1 MTEDSRAG
9 DRLINTRFIKTLVNL
24 TNRAL
29 LLYHQLIVWA
39 DSMGAIGETEIIITL
54 LQHKADNEGDM
65 GMGLI
70 KTDYHSALD
79 ELIEKGLVYEVQLTS
94 GNKVHII
101 KHWWLH
107 NKWKKYLKSNYFKA
121 INQFYIEAGEYR
133 PKNERKKKNQKEE
146 KEEQITKTKTTC
158 SSNEELTSHKEC
170 VGTHE
175 EPLCNIE
182 KEDLRVGALGYDES
196 KPHEKYFIKNGK
208 PIKKLDN
215 EALKVVKE
223 AFNLRLDT
231 FGESYYL
238 TMLDEGLG
246 KIKEAE
252 VGKAIQHKIE
262 RDKRNAFIVKI
273 ISSLVI
279 SIVWSALT
287 IRDFLSEGDEATK
300 KAWLNLLSRLSALVT
315 SFVSGYSTAVVNVRD
330 EANAIENKANIL
342 KTFKTSYDKQ
352 FFIAETYEEMVAREL
367 KEQEEASKENDTEK
381 LAEMS
386 LQEVCEALK

>member
-1 MTEDSRAG
+1 MTEESRAG

-133 PKNERKKKNQKEE
+133 PKNERKKKNQKEV
-146 KEEQITKTKTTC
+146 KEEQNTKTITKTKTTC
-158 SSNEELTSHKEC
+158 SSNEELTSQIEC

-175 EPLCNIE
+175 EPLCNEEEEEDQLYYDIILMGSGELTDEEVESLHDMMLE
-182 KEDLRVGALGYDES
+182 KGATE
-196 KPHEKYFIKNGK
+196 
-208 PIKKLDN
+208 
-215 EALKVVKE
+215 
-223 AFNLRLDT
+223 
-231 FGESYYL
+231 
-238 TMLDEGLG
+238 DEGLNTDELN
-246 KIKEAE
+246 KLAKEEIRKVIKER
-252 VGKAIQHKIE
+252 G
-262 RDKRNAFIVKI
+262 
-273 ISSLVI
+273 
-279 SIVWSALT
+279 
-287 IRDFLSEGDEATK
+287 
-300 KAWLNLLSRLSALVT
+300 
-315 SFVSGYSTAVVNVRD
+315 
-330 EANAIENKANIL
+330 
-342 KTFKTSYDKQ
+342 
-352 FFIAETYEEMVAREL
+352 
-367 KEQEEASKENDTEK
+367 
-381 LAEMS
+381 
-386 LQEVCEALK
+386 

>member
-1 MTEDSRAG
+1 MTEESRAG

-79 ELIEKGLVYEVQLTS
+79 ELIEKGLVYEVPLTS

-146 KEEQITKTKTTC
+146 KEEQITKTKTKTKTTC
-158 SSNEELTSHKEC
+158 SSNEELTSQIEC

-175 EPLCNIE
+175 EPLCNEEEE
-182 KEDLRVGALGYDES
+182 KDQLYYDITLMGSGELTDKEVESLHDIMLEKGADE
-196 KPHEKYFIKNGK
+196 
-208 PIKKLDN
+208 
-215 EALKVVKE
+215 
-223 AFNLRLDT
+223 
-231 FGESYYL
+231 
-238 TMLDEGLG
+238 DEGLDTDELNAIAENEIR
-246 KIKEAE
+246 KVIKER
-252 VGKAIQHKIE
+252 G
-262 RDKRNAFIVKI
+262 
-273 ISSLVI
+273 
-279 SIVWSALT
+279 
-287 IRDFLSEGDEATK
+287 
-300 KAWLNLLSRLSALVT
+300 
-315 SFVSGYSTAVVNVRD
+315 
-330 EANAIENKANIL
+330 
-342 KTFKTSYDKQ
+342 
-352 FFIAETYEEMVAREL
+352 
-367 KEQEEASKENDTEK
+367 
-381 LAEMS
+381 
-386 LQEVCEALK
+386 

>member
-1 MTEDSRAG
+1 MTEESRAG

-39 DSMGAIGETEIIITL
+39 DSMGAVGETEIIITL

-133 PKNERKKKNQKEE
+133 PKNERKKKNQKEA
-146 KEEQITKTKTTC
+146 KEEQITKTITKTKTTC
-158 SSNEELTSHKEC
+158 SSNEELTSQEEC

-175 EPLCNIE
+175 EPLCNE
-182 KEDLRVGALGYDES
+182 EEADLTE
-196 KPHEKYFIKNGK
+196 
-208 PIKKLDN
+208 
-215 EALKVVKE
+215 
-223 AFNLRLDT
+223 LRLDLT
-231 FGESYYL
+231 LLAHGELSEEELDTLYKKL
-238 TMLDEGLG
+238 IEKGADEDEGLNDELTE
-246 KIKEAE
+246 IARAE
-252 VGKAIQHKIE
+252 
-262 RDKRNAFIVKI
+262 
-273 ISSLVI
+273 IS
-279 SIVWSALT
+279 
-287 IRDFLSEGDEATK
+287 K
-300 KAWLNLLSRLSALVT
+300 M
-315 SFVSGYSTAVVNVRD
+315 TA
-330 EANAIENKANIL
+330 
-342 KTFKTSYDKQ
+342 
-352 FFIAETYEEMVAREL
+352 
-367 KEQEEASKENDTEK
+367 EQEKEID
-381 LAEMS
+381 
-386 LQEVCEALK
+386 

>member
-1 MTEDSRAG
+1 MTEESRAG

-79 ELIEKGLVYEVQLTS
+79 ELIEKGLVYEVPLTS

-133 PKNERKKKNQKEE
+133 PKNERKKKNQKEV
-146 KEEQITKTKTTC
+146 KEEQVTKTITKTKTTC
-158 SSNEELTSHKEC
+158 SSNEELTSQIEC

-175 EPLCNIE
+175 EPLCNEEEEEITNLEYDLSMLNAVKGYHLDSEELKTLCGIMLE
-182 KEDLRVGALGYDES
+182 KGATE
-196 KPHEKYFIKNGK
+196 
-208 PIKKLDN
+208 
-215 EALKVVKE
+215 
-223 AFNLRLDT
+223 
-231 FGESYYL
+231 
-238 TMLDEGLG
+238 DEGLDTDEL
-246 KIKEAE
+246 KAIAKEEMRKIIKER
-252 VGKAIQHKIE
+252 G
-262 RDKRNAFIVKI
+262 
-273 ISSLVI
+273 
-279 SIVWSALT
+279 
-287 IRDFLSEGDEATK
+287 
-300 KAWLNLLSRLSALVT
+300 
-315 SFVSGYSTAVVNVRD
+315 
-330 EANAIENKANIL
+330 
-342 KTFKTSYDKQ
+342 
-352 FFIAETYEEMVAREL
+352 
-367 KEQEEASKENDTEK
+367 
-381 LAEMS
+381 
-386 LQEVCEALK
+386 

>member
-1 MTEDSRAG
+1 MTEESRAG

-107 NKWKKYLKSNYFKA
+107 NKWRKYLKTNYFKA
-121 INQFYIEAGEYR
+121 VNEFYIEAGEYR
-133 PKNERKKKNQKEE
+133 PKNERKKKNQKEA
-146 KEEQITKTKTTC
+146 KEEQVTKTITKTKTTC

-175 EPLCNIE
+175 EPLCNEEEE
-182 KEDLRVGALGYDES
+182 KDQLYYDILLSGGGDLTDE
-196 KPHEKYFIKNGK
+196 E
-208 PIKKLDN
+208 
-215 EALKVVKE
+215 V
-223 AFNLRLDT
+223 
-231 FGESYYL
+231 ESL
-238 TMLDEGLG
+238 HDTMLKKGANEDEGITDELIDIA
-246 KIKEAE
+246 KEEIRKVIKER
-252 VGKAIQHKIE
+252 G
-262 RDKRNAFIVKI
+262 
-273 ISSLVI
+273 
-279 SIVWSALT
+279 
-287 IRDFLSEGDEATK
+287 
-300 KAWLNLLSRLSALVT
+300 
-315 SFVSGYSTAVVNVRD
+315 
-330 EANAIENKANIL
+330 
-342 KTFKTSYDKQ
+342 
-352 FFIAETYEEMVAREL
+352 
-367 KEQEEASKENDTEK
+367 
-381 LAEMS
+381 
-386 LQEVCEALK
+386 

>member
-1 MTEDSRAG
+1 MTEESRAG

-146 KEEQITKTKTTC
+146 QNTKTITKTKTTC
-158 SSNEELTSHKEC
+158 SSNEELTSQIEC

-175 EPLCNIE
+175 EPLCNEEEEEITNLNF
-182 KEDLRVGALGYDES
+182 DLLVLNSKGY
-196 KPHEKYFIKNGK
+196 N
-208 PIKKLDN
+208 
-215 EALKVVKE
+215 
-223 AFNLRLDT
+223 
-231 FGESYYL
+231 
-238 TMLDEGLG
+238 LDEEEIETLCGIMLEKGATEEEGLNT
-246 KIKEAE
+246 KELTKIAEEEMRKIIKER
-252 VGKAIQHKIE
+252 G
-262 RDKRNAFIVKI
+262 
-273 ISSLVI
+273 
-279 SIVWSALT
+279 
-287 IRDFLSEGDEATK
+287 
-300 KAWLNLLSRLSALVT
+300 
-315 SFVSGYSTAVVNVRD
+315 
-330 EANAIENKANIL
+330 
-342 KTFKTSYDKQ
+342 
-352 FFIAETYEEMVAREL
+352 
-367 KEQEEASKENDTEK
+367 
-381 LAEMS
+381 
-386 LQEVCEALK
+386 

>member
-1 MTEDSRAG
+1 MTEESRAG

-133 PKNERKKKNQKEE
+133 PKNERKKKNQKEV
-146 KEEQITKTKTTC
+146 KEEQNTKTITKTKTTC
-158 SSNEELTSHKEC
+158 SSNEELTSQIEC

-175 EPLCNIE
+175 EPLCNEEEEQDQLYYDITLMGCGELTDEEVESLHDIMLE
-182 KEDLRVGALGYDES
+182 KGADE
-196 KPHEKYFIKNGK
+196 
-208 PIKKLDN
+208 
-215 EALKVVKE
+215 
-223 AFNLRLDT
+223 
-231 FGESYYL
+231 
-238 TMLDEGLG
+238 DEGLDTDELNAIAENEIR
-246 KIKEAE
+246 KVIKER
-252 VGKAIQHKIE
+252 G
-262 RDKRNAFIVKI
+262 
-273 ISSLVI
+273 
-279 SIVWSALT
+279 
-287 IRDFLSEGDEATK
+287 
-300 KAWLNLLSRLSALVT
+300 
-315 SFVSGYSTAVVNVRD
+315 
-330 EANAIENKANIL
+330 
-342 KTFKTSYDKQ
+342 
-352 FFIAETYEEMVAREL
+352 
-367 KEQEEASKENDTEK
+367 
-381 LAEMS
+381 
-386 LQEVCEALK
+386 

>member
-1 MTEDSRAG
+1 MTEESRAG

-79 ELIEKGLVYEVQLTS
+79 ELIEKGLVYEVPLTS

-133 PKNERKKKNQKEE
+133 PKNERKKKNQKEV
-146 KEEQITKTKTTC
+146 KEEQVTKTITKTKTTC
-158 SSNEELTSHKEC
+158 SSNEELTSQIEC

-175 EPLCNIE
+175 EPLCNEEEEEITNLEYDLSMLNAVKGYHLDSEELKTLCGIMLE
-182 KEDLRVGALGYDES
+182 KGATE
-196 KPHEKYFIKNGK
+196 
-208 PIKKLDN
+208 
-215 EALKVVKE
+215 
-223 AFNLRLDT
+223 
-231 FGESYYL
+231 
-238 TMLDEGLG
+238 DEGLDTD
-246 KIKEAE
+246 EL
-252 VGKAIQHKIE
+252 KAIAK
-262 RDKRNAFIVKI
+262 
-273 ISSLVI
+273 
-279 SIVWSALT
+279 
-287 IRDFLSEGDEATK
+287 
-300 KAWLNLLSRLSALVT
+300 
-315 SFVSGYSTAVVNVRD
+315 
-330 EANAIENKANIL
+330 
-342 KTFKTSYDKQ
+342 
-352 FFIAETYEEMVAREL
+352 EEMAKIT
-367 KEQEEASKENDTEK
+367 KERG
-381 LAEMS
+381 
-386 LQEVCEALK
+386 

>member
-1 MTEDSRAG
+1 MTEESRAG

-79 ELIEKGLVYEVQLTS
+79 ELIEKGLVYEVPLTS

-121 INQFYIEAGEYR
+121 ISQFYIEAGEYR
-133 PKNERKKKNQKEE
+133 PKNERKKKNQKEV
-146 KEEQITKTKTTC
+146 KEEQVTKTITKTKTTC

-175 EPLCNIE
+175 EPLCNEEEDTTTLDFDIATMFGECLEEEQIKALHDTLLE
-182 KEDLRVGALGYDES
+182 KGATEEEG
-196 KPHEKYFIKNGK
+196 
-208 PIKKLDN
+208 
-215 EALKVVKE
+215 
-223 AFNLRLDT
+223 LDT
-231 FGESYYL
+231 DELKAIAKEEVSKL
-238 TMLDEGLG
+238 LDEEEITDEEFYELMKSRKKG
-246 KIKEAE
+246 K
-252 VGKAIQHKIE
+252 
-262 RDKRNAFIVKI
+262 
-273 ISSLVI
+273 
-279 SIVWSALT
+279 
-287 IRDFLSEGDEATK
+287 
-300 KAWLNLLSRLSALVT
+300 
-315 SFVSGYSTAVVNVRD
+315 
-330 EANAIENKANIL
+330 
-342 KTFKTSYDKQ
+342 
-352 FFIAETYEEMVAREL
+352 
-367 KEQEEASKENDTEK
+367 
-381 LAEMS
+381 
-386 LQEVCEALK
+386 

>member
-1 MTEDSRAG
+1 MTEESRAG

-79 ELIEKGLVYEVQLTS
+79 ELIEKGLVYEVPLTS

-133 PKNERKKKNQKEE
+133 PKNERKKKNQKEV
-146 KEEQITKTKTTC
+146 KEEQVTKTITKTKTTC
-158 SSNEELTSHKEC
+158 SSNEELTSQIEC

-175 EPLCNIE
+175 EPLCNEEEE
-182 KEDLRVGALGYDES
+182 KDQLYYDITLMGSGELTDKEVESLHDIMLEKGADE
-196 KPHEKYFIKNGK
+196 
-208 PIKKLDN
+208 
-215 EALKVVKE
+215 
-223 AFNLRLDT
+223 
-231 FGESYYL
+231 
-238 TMLDEGLG
+238 DEGLDTDELNAIAENEIR
-246 KIKEAE
+246 KVIKER
-252 VGKAIQHKIE
+252 G
-262 RDKRNAFIVKI
+262 
-273 ISSLVI
+273 
-279 SIVWSALT
+279 
-287 IRDFLSEGDEATK
+287 
-300 KAWLNLLSRLSALVT
+300 
-315 SFVSGYSTAVVNVRD
+315 
-330 EANAIENKANIL
+330 
-342 KTFKTSYDKQ
+342 
-352 FFIAETYEEMVAREL
+352 
-367 KEQEEASKENDTEK
+367 
-381 LAEMS
+381 
-386 LQEVCEALK
+386 